1 MAGCDHARDGLARWG
16 EISTR
21 GTIHCTPP
29 RPQDLDM
36 NTNSTSFRELAHRRN
51 DGIDITMVWDSAS
64 DQVSVTVN
72 DTKSG
77 EAFEILVA
85 PGERPLDVFHH
96 PFAYAAYRQAAQR
109 PPLLAEA
116 T

>member
-1 MAGCDHARDGLARWG
+1 
-16 EISTR
+16 
-21 GTIHCTPP
+21 
-29 RPQDLDM
+29 M
-36 NTNSTSFRELAHRRN
+36 NNHTTLRELAHRRN
-51 DGIDITMVWDSAS
+51 DGIDVTMLWDPAS
-64 DQVSVTVN
+64 DQVTVAVD

-77 EAFEILVA
+77 EAFEIAVV

-96 PFAYAAYRQAAQR
+96 PFAYAAYREAAKR

>member
-1 MAGCDHARDGLARWG
+1 
-16 EISTR
+16 
-21 GTIHCTPP
+21 
-29 RPQDLDM
+29 M
-36 NTNSTSFRELAHRRN
+36 NTDFTFRELAHRRN
-51 DGIDITMVWDSAS
+51 DGIDVTMLWNTSS
-64 DQVSVTVN
+64 DQVSVAVN

-85 PGERPLDVFHH
+85 PGERALDVFHH
-96 PFAYAAYRQAAQR
+96 PFAYAAYRQASQR